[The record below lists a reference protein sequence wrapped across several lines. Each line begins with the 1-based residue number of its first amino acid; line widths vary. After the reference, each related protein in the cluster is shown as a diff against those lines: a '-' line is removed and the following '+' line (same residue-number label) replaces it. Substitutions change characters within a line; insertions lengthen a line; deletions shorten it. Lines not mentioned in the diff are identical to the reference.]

1 MQIYLPIAELSL
13 DLFVVVGLGGAVGLL
28 SGAFGIGGG
37 FLLTPFL
44 IFLGVPAPVAVAT
57 GANQILATSVSGTLA
72 HWRRGNVDFAMGGVL
87 LGGGLVGSTLGV
99 WVFSVL
105 KGIGQVDLFVSL
117 AYVVLLSVIGGL
129 MLLESLR
136 AMRKRGR
143 AGTGN
148 RAKLHQHF
156 WLHALPLKVRF
167 RQSKLY
173 ISAIAPVAIGLVVG
187 VLAAL
192 LGVGGGFILVPAMI
206 YLLGMP
212 TSVTIGTS
220 LLYIL
225 VVAANVTFLQAYQ
238 NQSVDVVLAS
248 LLLVGGVA
256 GTEIGAWIGARL
268 RGEQVRGLLALLVL
282 GVSAKLFLDLVE
294 TPIDPYSL
302 AVLWKE

>member
-13 DLFVVVGLGGAVGLL
+13 DLFVVVGLGGVVGLL

-99 WVFSVL
+99 WAFSVL

-136 AMRKRGR
+136 AIRKRGR
-143 AGTGN
+143 TGTGN

-156 WLHALPLKVRF
+156 WLHALPLKLRF

-173 ISAIAPVAIGLVVG
+173 ISAIAPVLIGLVVG
-187 VLAAL
+187 LLAAL
-192 LGVGGGFILVPAMI
+192 LGVGGGFILVPPMI

-212 TSVTIGTS
+212 TSVTVGTS

-238 NQSVDVVLAS
+238 NQSVDVVLAG
-248 LLLVGGVA
+248 LLVIGGVV

-294 TPIDPYSL
+294 TPTDPYSL

>member
-13 DLFVVVGLGGAVGLL
+13 DLFVVTGLGGAVGLL

-37 FLLTPFL
+37 FLLTPLL

-99 WVFSVL
+99 WAFSVL
-105 KGIGQVDLFVSL
+105 KGIGQVDPLVSL

-136 AMRKRGR
+136 AMRKRSR
-143 AGTGN
+143 AATGN
-148 RAKLHQHF
+148 RAKRHQHF
-156 WLHALPLKVRF
+156 WLHALPLKLRF

-173 ISAIAPVAIGLVVG
+173 ISVIAPVVIGLVVG
-187 VLAAL
+187 LLAAL

-212 TSVTIGTS
+212 TSVTVGTS

-238 NQSVDVVLAS
+238 NQSVDVVLAG
-248 LLLVGGVA
+248 LLVIGGVA

-268 RGEQVRGLLALLVL
+268 RGEQIRGLLALLAL